1 MDAILE
7 SSSTGR
13 GPPPRFA
20 GNDHVR
26 EQFSKGNTAK
36 ETRNMKPQ
44 IPRSLVPVL
53 LAATIPATA
62 IFAQTPLQPPQQKQE
77 RPARLSPDARAR
89 LQDGRIAMMKESL
102 KLNDDQLKLWA
113 PVEQQIRAGFA
124 ARQREFQDWEQR
136 RQQATVPPSLP
147 DRLDRASQR
156 MAERSLHMQAF
167 AAVFRPFYASL
178 TDEQKMI
185 AGVVLRGMR
194 GGFRGPGHRWAMR
207 RGADAPQPQQ

>member
-1 MDAILE
+1 
-7 SSSTGR
+7 
-13 GPPPRFA
+13 
-20 GNDHVR
+20 
-26 EQFSKGNTAK
+26 
-36 ETRNMKPQ
+36 MKPQ

-62 IFAQTPLQPPQQKQE
+62 IFAQTPQQPPQQKQE

-102 KLNDDQLKLWA
+102 KLNDDQLRLWA

-156 MAERSLHMQAF
+156 MAQRSQHMQAF
-167 AAVFRPFYASL
+167 AAAFRPFYASL

-185 AGVVLRGMR
+185 TGVLLREMR

-207 RGADAPQPQQ
+207 RGADAPRLQQ